1 MLWKGNVRNWAW
13 ITVAAT
19 IPVASAALFFF
30 RDHWQ
35 LQNFHAVEA
44 GAIYRG
50 AEQKAGPLRRI
61 IREYGI
67 RTIVCLVDPE
77 QDERLV
83 AESQG
88 VHWVWLPI
96 DDSSLAST
104 FDTLEK
110 FAGVVADPRNQP
122 VFYHCRRGVY
132 RSNLAQAVFRI
143 KCCGWTL
150 DKTLAELRSVGFNP
164 EERGGDSCCVD
175 VLQKYYDERI
185 LGRRTLRD
193 GELPPSAN

>member
-1 MLWKGNVRNWAW
+1 MRWKGNVGNWAW
-13 ITVAAT
+13 VIVAAT
-19 IPVASAALFFF
+19 ISAASAVLILF

-35 LQNFHAVEA
+35 VQNFYAVEL

-77 QDERLV
+77 PDERLV

-88 VHWVWLPI
+88 VRWVWMPLC
-96 DDSSLAST
+96 DSSLAAT

-110 FAGVVADPRNQP
+110 FADVVADPRNQP

-132 RSNLAQAVFRI
+132 RSNLAQAVYRI

-150 DKTLAELRSVGFNP
+150 DETLAELRSVGFNP
-164 EERGGDSCCVD
+164 EDRGGDNCCVD
-175 VLQKYYDERI
+175 ALQKYYHERI
-185 LGRRTLRD
+185 LGRHAVRD
-193 GELPPSAN
+193 GELPLSAN